1 MNFPGLGSGAAV
13 SAYLSS
19 LLARTSGDP
28 ASPGVATGGPATP
41 GLPGGMKVAEHPMK
55 AASDAALQKAAKGAQ
70 AMAGQRQLDAKA
82 TALGRELQAAMKA
95 AGVTLGSPVSFSVA
109 AGGKLAIQ
117 APAQD
122 ADRVT
127 AFLEQDA
134 GEPGFRARI
143 AALTQEADAHAQTLR
158 QHAAISQAA
167 RYAANASGVLSL
179 YGALMQRQEATP
191 AVFMLSAGSG
201 SLSYPGMLQSI
212 A

>member
-1 MNFPGLGSGAAV
+1 MNFSGIGSGAAV

-19 LLARTSGDP
+19 LLARTSG
-28 ASPGVATGGPATP
+28 ASGAEGSGAAPTA
-41 GLPGGMKVAEHPMK
+41 GLPGDSPAARPLMK
-55 AASDAALQKAAKGAQ
+55 ATSDAALEKAAKGVKAS
-70 AMAGQRQLDAKA
+70 AGQRQLEAKA
-82 TALGRELQAAMKA
+82 AALGHALQSAMQA
-95 AGVTLGSPVSFSVA
+95 AGVTPGSAVSFSVA
-109 AGGKLAIQ
+109 PGGKLAIQ
-117 APAQD
+117 APEQA

-134 GEPGFRARI
+134 SVPSFRERI

-167 RYAANASGVLSL
+167 RYAANASSVLSL

-191 AVFMLSAGSG
+191 AVFTLAAGSG
-201 SLSYPGMLQSI
+201 SLSYPGMLQSV